1 MKRNPAMQRG
11 FALLIVLWTLALLAL
26 LGSQLLVTTRQ
37 DALRAR
43 NQFAAAEVAAAAD
56 GAVQRAIF
64 ALSDTSGRGWQADGV
79 WHVLA
84 IDGVGV
90 AIRIEDEAGKVNPN
104 LASVPLLQALL
115 IEVGSDAA
123 TAARLAASIAEWRG
137 ATDLPRPM
145 GDAELR
151 YRASG
156 LAYAPSGAPFEHLDE
171 LAAVLGMTPELL
183 VRLKPHLTLFS
194 DTDADPA
201 SRDPIVA
208 RALLAAGELASSAA
222 DAIPDLVSVSVDAEG
237 PAHTPLAIQYVI
249 RLNVQAPGRRWS
261 TLARERLPR

>member
-1 MKRNPAMQRG
+1 MNRNRTMQRG

-26 LGSQLLVTTRQ
+26 LGSQLLMTARQ
-37 DALRAR
+37 DASQAR

-64 ALSDTSGRGWQADGV
+64 ALSDASGRGWQADGV
-79 WHVLA
+79 WHVLTIA
-84 IDGVGV
+84 GVRV
-90 AIRIEDEAGKVNPN
+90 AVRIEDEAGKLNPN

-115 IEVGSDAA
+115 IEIGADAA
-123 TAARLAASIAEWRG
+123 TAAGLAAAIAEWRG
-137 ATDLPRPM
+137 ATDLPRSM
-145 GDAELR
+145 GNAELR

-201 SRDPIVA
+201 SRDPVVA
-208 RALLAAGELASSAA
+208 RALIAAGELAGSAA
-222 DAIPDLVSVSVDAEG
+222 DATPDLVSVSVDAEG
-237 PAHTPLAIQYVI
+237 PAHAHLAIQYVI

-261 TLARERLPR
+261 ILSRERLPR